1 LDNYELIGF
10 IAASLTT
17 AAFIPQVYKAYRTK
31 SVENISLTMY
41 VVFLTGIVLWF
52 IYGYFLHSWPM
63 ILSNG
68 ITALLALMII
78 YFKFK
83 YK

>member
-1 LDNYELIGF
+1 M
-10 IAASLTT
+10 TT
-17 AAFIPQVYKAYRTK
+17 AAFIPQVYKAYKTK

-41 VVFLTGIVLWF
+41 VVFFSGIVLWF
-52 IYGYFLHSWPM
+52 IYGVYLDSWPM

-68 ITALLALMII
+68 ITALLALMVII
-78 YFKFK
+78 FKIK